1 MTMCDFQ
8 TPIAG
13 APPHPQP
20 LSRKGRGEKTGV
32 RGIVV
37 GSRANADSLPPSPLA
52 GERLGARGH
61 PTSDAKSRTVIYAR
75 RCSMISRTSLVGSS
89 SMRQGVS
96 KIIVARLSAL

>member
-1 MTMCDFQ
+1 MTVCDFQ

-13 APPHPQP
+13 APHPQP

-32 RGIVV
+32 RE
-37 GSRANADSLPPSPLA
+37 SLWEVAPTLTLFPPSPLA
-52 GERLGARGH
+52 GEGLGVRGH
-61 PTSDAKSRTVIYAR
+61 PASDPKSRTVIYAR